1 MNRVSLF
8 PLSLVLALGCGGQ
21 VEDAAKGDP
30 NRAGTTAKADPLAVL
45 RARCAQPWKNHSASD
60 VTPSRTLA
68 AGRWLRCPGDT
79 IASGRPY
86 VMSFDG
92 LELTADKKFYRL
104 EVGANGFER
113 STSELG
119 DSGKWDMRPDGELW
133 FELPP
138 CAEGYVKTPNGQTC
152 GGLDVATPLF
162 EASPTRMRFY
172 GAAHWYVKEE

>member
-1 MNRVSLF
+1 MRLF
-8 PLSLVLALGCGGQ
+8 SSLVLVALMGCGGAM
-21 VEDAAKGDP
+21 EDERSASRDP
-30 NRAGTTAKADPLAVL
+30 SPPTSRVDPLEKL
-45 RARCAQPWKNHSASD
+45 RARCAEPWKNHFSSD

-86 VMSFDG
+86 VVSFDAV
-92 LELTADKKFYRL
+92 ELTADNTFYRL
-104 EVGANGFER
+104 AVGANGFER
-113 STSELG
+113 SASKLG
-119 DSGKWDMRPDGELW
+119 DTGRWELRPDGELW

-138 CAEGYVKTPNGQTC
+138 CAAGYVETPNGRTC

-172 GAAHWYVKEE
+172 GAAHWYVKDE